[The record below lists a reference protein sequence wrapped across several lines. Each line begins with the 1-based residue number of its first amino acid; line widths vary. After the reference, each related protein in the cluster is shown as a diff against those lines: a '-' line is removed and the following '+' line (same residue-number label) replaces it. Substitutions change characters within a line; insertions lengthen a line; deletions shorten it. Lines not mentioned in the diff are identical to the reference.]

1 MLKPSIS
8 DFNLGYIQWWCE
20 EESLENHGNI
30 IDILH
35 YTIFPNHRRKRVNIS
50 KRKSHAHTS
59 HINRLI
65 LVCFDLCRYTSS
77 LNVDI
82 EYDIMVLLYG
92 LRHGHTLDEH
102 ARQLMDDHIIKT
114 RLEKINLMFQSKLCV
129 SHTIVLSL
137 VVDKQCDK
145 ILPFIFSHQ
154 STLMVVTSIFDIQKQ
169 LADNQPEKADFTG
182 LTMGLSEPYFKQ
194 RFACHS
200 IIST

>member
-1 MLKPSIS
+1 MSQNNPLFISLLCLYVIEFVVLSNPFFYCMLKPSIS

-102 ARQLMDDHIIKT
+102 ARQLMDDHIIKN
-114 RLEKINLMFQSKLCV
+114 RLEKINFDVQVKTVRV
-129 SHTIVLSL
+129 SHN
-137 VVDKQCDK
+137 C
-145 ILPFIFSHQ
+145 
-154 STLMVVTSIFDIQKQ
+154 
-169 LADNQPEKADFTG
+169 AFTCAWQ
-182 LTMGLSEPYFKQ
+182 TMW
-194 RFACHS
+194 
-200 IIST
+200 